1 MKSTI
6 QSLQD
11 SIAEQSKHMALTIKA
26 MDGLKRTLKEF
37 QVPVYTWEHKDVF
50 QYIYSTSIHWS
61 CLLILVPLLSHSAS
75 PAIEKN
81 PCSAEQSFAD
91 FQWIKSIA

>member
-11 SIAEQSKHMALTIKA
+11 SMAEQSKHMALTIKA

-37 QVPVYTWEHKDVF
+37 QVPVYTWEHHFNTFISLVF
-50 QYIYSTSIHWS
+50 
-61 CLLILVPLLSHSAS
+61 
-75 PAIEKN
+75 IEV
-81 PCSAEQSFAD
+81 AY
-91 FQWIKSIA
+91 WY